1 MIFKPQLLSLFLLL
15 PTSLV
20 YAQEAAAT
28 IDVGKESIFLVK
40 QATNNQEQLSPN
52 IRSIAIQRSEQY
64 DESPMPIT
72 GNPTPSGEGQV
83 AQSPC
88 SSVSIDAEIE
98 AIRKKYKL
106 DRSGLGIFAQTMD
119 GKTLYARNHRSYFT
133 PASVTKLLTTAA
145 SLVLLGENYRL
156 RTSIYGTVDG
166 DRARLRL
173 VGRGDP
179 TINPEQLEDLAKQLR
194 DKGITNIEE
203 LVAEDGYLGEIEID
217 PTWEVEDLQEGYGAA
232 VNSLIVLENAIAIEL
247 IPQGLG
253 EKLKVIWEDETEAGR
268 WRVENKTITG
278 SKDAEEFVRL
288 TRDPEKR
295 LITIYGNLRVGS
307 ASETAYVAVP
317 DPAENFL
324 RHFRRAL
331 KKSGIF
337 VERASVVRRTGL
349 EARETEPE
357 LAFIESEP
365 LSEIIKETNKVSN
378 NLYAEV
384 LLRLLGIREL
394 QRQVAS
400 GKDFSPCPS
409 VSGSPCLSPIPAIA
423 GLQAIS
429 DILTK
434 LGVDPESYIQQD
446 GSGLSRH
453 NLISPEALV
462 QLLRAMDRPQWQTFR
477 DSLPVAGIGGTLRGR
492 FRETSAEG
500 MVLAKTGGMSGVSS
514 LAGYITA
521 RERETLAFS
530 IEIDSSNRPGQVRSK
545 AIDEIVLLLQT
556 LSPCDRE

>member
-1 MIFKPQLLSLFLLL
+1 MIFKPHLLSLLLLL
-15 PTSLV
+15 PTSLL

-28 IDVGKESIFLVK
+28 IDIGKESIFLVE
-40 QATNNQEQLSPN
+40 QATNNQNSCYSC
-52 IRSIAIQRSEQY
+52 RGDSRIAPTPSML
-64 DESPMPIT
+64 PTIT
-72 GNPTPSGEGQV
+72 GNPTPSGEEL
-83 AQSPC
+83 AQSRC
-88 SSVSIDAEIE
+88 TSISIDREIE
-98 AIRKKYKL
+98 AIRSKYKL

-145 SLVLLGENYRL
+145 SLVLLGDNYRL

-166 DRARLRL
+166 DRTRLRL

-179 TINPEQLEDLAKQLR
+179 TITPKQLEDLAKQLR

-203 LVAEDGYLGEIEID
+203 LVAEDGYLGELEIN
-217 PTWEVEDLQEGYGAA
+217 PTWEVEDLQEGYGAP
-232 VNSLIVLENAIAIEL
+232 VNSLIVLENAIALEL

-317 DPAENFL
+317 DPADNFL

-331 KKSGIF
+331 KKSGIS
-337 VERASVVRRTGL
+337 VRRASVVRRTGL

-365 LSEIIKETNKVSN
+365 LAEIIKETNKVSN

-384 LLRLLGIREL
+384 LLRLVGIREL
-394 QRQVAS
+394 QRQIAS
-400 GKDFSPCPS
+400 GKNISPCPS
-409 VSGSPCLSPIPAIA
+409 ISGSPCLSPIPAIA

-429 DILTK
+429 DTLTK

-477 DSLPVAGIGGTLRGR
+477 DSLPVAGIGGTLRRR

-521 RERETLAFS
+521 PERETLAFS
-530 IEIDSSNRPGQVRSK
+530 IEIDSSNRPGQVRGK
-545 AIDEIVLLLQT
+545 AIDEIVLLLQK
-556 LSPCDRE
+556 LSSCDRE